1 MLLGILRCS
10 HHIAKLS
17 LAPASRRLSRPP
29 ILIRRRRTTELL
41 LCPVYLPQDTGR
53 AADFKHWTDRM
64 MLADE
69 LQYTFRLPL
78 ALQFV
83 VNIIIT
89 LKIQGI
95 IRSIPYLT
103 IMARDSM
110 TFDTV

>member
-1 MLLGILRCS
+1 
-10 HHIAKLS
+10 
-17 LAPASRRLSRPP
+17 
-29 ILIRRRRTTELL
+29 
-41 LCPVYLPQDTGR
+41 
-53 AADFKHWTDRM
+53 M